1 MRKVKA
7 RVPLQPSP
15 YGSNISLAAA
25 RKVAAAA
32 ARAATRMHIQV
43 VIAVVDTGGHLLYL
57 ERFDMAQFGSVD
69 VAIHK
74 ARCSVAFKRPTQVF
88 EDGIANGRT
97 VLLTLDGVIAL
108 EGGVPI
114 MKDGRIIGGIGVS
127 GATSQQDGQ
136 AAMAGAGV
144 MGRLG

>member
-1 MRKVKA
+1 MRKGKA
-7 RVPLQPSP
+7 RIPLQPSA

-32 ARAATRMHIQV
+32 ARAATRMQIDV

-74 ARCSVAFKRPTQVF
+74 ARCSVAFKRPTKVF
-88 EDGIANGRT
+88 EDVITNGRT

-144 MGRLG
+144 MGRPG